1 MNLKYLKEK
10 NILVG
15 ISAGIACY
23 KTISLLSILRKNNCN
38 IKVIMTDN
46 AMKLVSPITVQ
57 AVSGGKVYHNMWSLE
72 RNDIEHI
79 SLKDFPDITILAPAT
94 ANIIGKMTSA
104 IADDLLS
111 TTLLGI
117 KTPVYV
123 VPSMNTDMIENP
135 FVIKNINSL
144 KENGYKIMEPAEG
157 FLACGVSGKGRMPEP
172 EKILEYVEKDQEKNN
187 ELSGK
192 KFLITFGATREYIDD
207 VRFITN
213 SSSGK
218 MGYSIYNE
226 LRGRGAIVKAVA
238 GPNNLNIDDKNV
250 LNVLTSEQMF
260 EKVKEKIH
268 EMDCFISCAAVSDYT
283 PMEKIKGKIKK
294 ENEKLEELKLKR
306 TKDIL
311 KEISGENPDKVM
323 VGFAAEWQDHEKNA
337 LAKMKKKDLD
347 ILVLNDVSKKE
358 IGFSSD
364 NNQVTIYS
372 KNDNPIKTE
381 ILSKKEIAKIIVDS
395 IVKELKKH

>member
-1 MNLKYLKEK
+1 MNLKFLKEK
-10 NILVG
+10 KILVG

-38 IKVIMTDN
+38 IKIIMTEN
-46 AMKLVSPITVQ
+46 AMKLISPITVQ
-57 AVSGGKVYHNMWSLE
+57 AVSGGKVYHDLWSIE

-94 ANIIGKMTSA
+94 ANIIGKITSG
-104 IADDLLS
+104 IGDDLLS

-117 KTPVYV
+117 KTPIYI

-172 EKILEYVEKDQEKNN
+172 ENILEYVEIEQDKNN

-192 KFLITFGATREYIDD
+192 DFLITFGATREYIDD

-218 MGYSIYNE
+218 MGYAIFNE
-226 LRGRGAIVKAVA
+226 LRSRGAQVKAVA
-238 GPNNLNIDDKNV
+238 GPNNLNIDDENV

-260 EKVKEKIH
+260 EKVKENIQTA
-268 EMDCFISCAAVSDYT
+268 DCFISCAAVSDYT
-283 PMEKIKGKIKK
+283 PLEKVKGKIKK
-294 ENEKLEELKLKR
+294 DREDLKDLKLKR

-311 KEISGENPDKVM
+311 KQISRENPEKLM
-323 VGFAAEWQDHEKNA
+323 VGFAAEWKDHEKNA
-337 LAKMKKKDLD
+337 LDKMKKKDLD
-347 ILVLNDVSKKE
+347 LLVLNDVSKKE
-358 IGFSSD
+358 IGFASD

-372 KNDNPIKTE
+372 KKEAPIKTE
-381 ILSKKEIAKIIVDS
+381 ILSKKEIAKIVVDN
-395 IVKELKKH
+395 IVKNLKK